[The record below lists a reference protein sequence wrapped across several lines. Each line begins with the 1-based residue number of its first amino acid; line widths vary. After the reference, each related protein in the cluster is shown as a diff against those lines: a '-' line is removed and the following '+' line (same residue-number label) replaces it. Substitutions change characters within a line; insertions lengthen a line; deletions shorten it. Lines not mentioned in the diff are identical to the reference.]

1 MHGWKMLAA
10 VAAANF
16 QLNALAF
23 AQPHSLGDTLIT
35 EWLTCTHEATD
46 RLSEGSNEPAE
57 MIVIKVF
64 DACSQIEEAYYLDL
78 QHSLKLSV
86 ANADNVKAGLRSIA
100 HKRIIAEV
108 LACGQRSSHRSS
120 EGRCMSLLLAQSRPQ
135 SMSALM
141 SACGGKA
148 DIKCSK

>member
-1 MHGWKMLAA
+1 MHSWKMLAA
-10 VAAANF
+10 VAAAYF
-16 QLNALAF
+16 QINALAF
-23 AQPHSLGDTLIT
+23 AQPHSLGHTLIT

-78 QHSLKLSV
+78 QHRLKLSV

-108 LACGQRSSHRSS
+108 LALR
-120 EGRCMSLLLAQSRPQ
+120 AKIKPQ
-135 SMSALM
+135 EQ
-141 SACGGKA
+141 
-148 DIKCSK
+148 

>member
-1 MHGWKMLAA
+1 VNVEFERLLAFFTA
-10 VAAANF
+10 CSDATNRALANF

-23 AQPHSLGDTLIT
+23 AQPHSLGHTLIT

-78 QHSLKLSV
+78 QPRLKLSV
-86 ANADNVKAGLRSIA
+86 AKADNVKAGLRSIA
-100 HKRIIAEV
+100 HKRIIVEV
-108 LACGQRSSHRSS
+108 LALR
-120 EGRCMSLLLAQSRPQ
+120 AKIKPQ
-135 SMSALM
+135 EQ
-141 SACGGKA
+141 
-148 DIKCSK
+148 

>member
-23 AQPHSLGDTLIT
+23 AQPHSLGHTLIT
-35 EWLTCTHEATD
+35 EWLTCIHEATD

-57 MIVIKVF
+57 MIVIKGF

-78 QHSLKLSV
+78 RLKLSV
-86 ANADNVKAGLRSIA
+86 ATADNVKAGRRSIA

-108 LACGQRSSHRSS
+108 LALR
-120 EGRCMSLLLAQSRPQ
+120 AKIKSREQ
-135 SMSALM
+135 
-141 SACGGKA
+141 
-148 DIKCSK
+148 

>member
-10 VAAANF
+10 VAAAYF
-16 QLNALAF
+16 QINALAF
-23 AQPHSLGDTLIT
+23 AQPHSLGHTLIT

-57 MIVIKVF
+57 VIVMKVF

-78 QHSLKLSV
+78 QHRLKLSV
-86 ANADNVKAGLRSIA
+86 AKADSVKAGLRSIA

-108 LACGQRSSHRSS
+108 LALRAKIKPQAPDSPIPIPETRSISSPSSMGEHPLQR
-120 EGRCMSLLLAQSRPQ
+120 
-135 SMSALM
+135 
-141 SACGGKA
+141 
-148 DIKCSK
+148 

>member
-57 MIVIKVF
+57 MIVIKCLMH
-64 DACSQIEEAYYLDL
+64 A
-78 QHSLKLSV
+78 LK
-86 ANADNVKAGLRSIA
+86 
-100 HKRIIAEV
+100 
-108 LACGQRSSHRSS
+108 
-120 EGRCMSLLLAQSRPQ
+120 SRKPTILIF
-135 SMSALM
+135 STL
-141 SACGGKA
+141 
-148 DIKCSK
+148 

>member
-1 MHGWKMLAA
+1 MHGWKIFAA
-10 VAAANF
+10 LAAANF

-23 AQPHSLGDTLIT
+23 AQPHSLGHTLIT
-35 EWLTCTHEATD
+35 EWLTCIHEATD

-78 QHSLKLSV
+78 QHGLKLSV
-86 ANADNVKAGLRSIA
+86 ANADNVIAGLRSIA

-108 LACGQRSSHRSS
+108 LALR
-120 EGRCMSLLLAQSRPQ
+120 AKIKPQ
-135 SMSALM
+135 EQ
-141 SACGGKA
+141 
-148 DIKCSK
+148 

>member
-23 AQPHSLGDTLIT
+23 AQPHSLGNTLIT

-64 DACSQIEEAYYLDL
+64 DACSQIEDAYYLDL
-78 QHSLKLSV
+78 QHRLKPSVV
-86 ANADNVKAGLRSIA
+86 ANADKVKAGLRSTA

-108 LACGQRSSHRSS
+108 LALR
-120 EGRCMSLLLAQSRPQ
+120 AKNKPQ
-135 SMSALM
+135 EQ
-141 SACGGKA
+141 
-148 DIKCSK
+148 

>member
-78 QHSLKLSV
+78 QQKLSV

-108 LACGQRSSHRSS
+108 LALR
-120 EGRCMSLLLAQSRPQ
+120 AKIKPQ
-135 SMSALM
+135 EQ
-141 SACGGKA
+141 
-148 DIKCSK
+148 

>member
-57 MIVIKVF
+57 MKVIKVF
-64 DACSQIEEAYYLDL
+64 DACSQIEEAYNLDL

-108 LACGQRSSHRSS
+108 LALR
-120 EGRCMSLLLAQSRPQ
+120 AKIKPQ
-135 SMSALM
+135 EQ
-141 SACGGKA
+141 
-148 DIKCSK
+148 

>member
-23 AQPHSLGDTLIT
+23 AQPDSLGHTLIT

-78 QHSLKLSV
+78 QHSLKL
-86 ANADNVKAGLRSIA
+86 ANTDNVKAGLRSIA

-108 LACGQRSSHRSS
+108 LALR
-120 EGRCMSLLLAQSRPQ
+120 AKIKPQ
-135 SMSALM
+135 EQ
-141 SACGGKA
+141 
-148 DIKCSK
+148 

>member
-23 AQPHSLGDTLIT
+23 AQPHSLGNTLIT
-35 EWLTCTHEATD
+35 EWLTCTNEATD
-46 RLSEGSNEPAE
+46 RLSEGPNEPAE

-64 DACSQIEEAYYLDL
+64 DACSQIEEAYNLDL

-86 ANADNVKAGLRSIA
+86 ANADNVTAGLRSIA

-108 LACGQRSSHRSS
+108 LALR
-120 EGRCMSLLLAQSRPQ
+120 AKIKPQ
-135 SMSALM
+135 EQ
-141 SACGGKA
+141 
-148 DIKCSK
+148 